1 MSSESSRIWF
11 ITGCSSGFGRELA
24 EQVLLTGDR
33 LIATV
38 RKADALDDLRSVY
51 AETLRVVTLDVTDA
65 AQVQEV
71 VAAAAGEWG
80 RLDVVVNN
88 AGYGLL
94 GAVEECS
101 DAQIQ
106 RCLDTNLMG
115 PLHVMRAVLPIL
127 RAQKSGHLINM
138 SAAAT
143 LSNYAGFGI
152 YGGAK
157 AALESISEAVRAEVA
172 PLGIKVTL
180 VVPGPFRTDFISRS
194 LVKADGKITDYE
206 KTCGQ
211 FAGFLERINGKQP
224 GDPTKAAA
232 AIVKM
237 IHDGK
242 APLRLP
248 LGKYVTEKI
257 RKRNA
262 NSERELTEWEAIAVA
277 TDY

>member
-1 MSSESSRIWF
+1 MTSESSRIWF
-11 ITGCSSGFGRELA
+11 ITGCSTGFGRELA
-24 EQVLLTGDR
+24 ERVLLSGDR

-38 RKADALDDLRSVY
+38 RNAEALDDLTMVY
-51 AETLRVVTLDVTDA
+51 AETLRVLTLDVTNA
-65 AQVQEV
+65 AQVNEV
-71 VAAAAGEWG
+71 VATAVGEWD
-80 RLDVVVNN
+80 RLDIVVNN

-101 DAQIQ
+101 EAQIQ

-115 PLHVMRAVLPIL
+115 PLHVIRAVLPFL
-127 RAQKSGHLINM
+127 REQKSGHLINM

-143 LSNYAGFGI
+143 ISNYAGFGI

-157 AALESISEAVRAEVA
+157 AALECISEAVRAEVA

-194 LVKADGKITDYE
+194 LVKAEGKIADYD

-224 GDPTKAAA
+224 GDPTKAAET
-232 AIVKM
+232 IVKM
-237 IHDGK
+237 VHDGK

-262 NSERELTEWEAIAVA
+262 ASERELAEWEAVA
-277 TDY
+277 LGTDY

>member
-224 GDPTKAAA
+224 GDPAKAAA

>member
-194 LVKADGKITDYE
+194 LVKAEGKITDYE

-224 GDPTKAAA
+224 GDPAKAAA